1 MLLSEENKL
10 IKFIG
15 ETRICTENTF
25 GAFVLF
31 ANGICGFE
39 VVEEALHEEGIT
51 FDELCKK
58 AGVDASAII

>member
-1 MLLSEENKL
+1 MLNEKNKL
-10 IKFIG
+10 IKFMLK
-15 ETRICTENTF
+15 RPVCTENTF

-51 FDELCKK
+51 FDELCEK
-58 AGVDASAII
+58 AEVDASAII